1 MGAERAGV
9 RHLSVVRREKST
21 LDYEL
26 ALPGKTA
33 LALFQGGPVSFPF
46 GEGKL
51 ELTYTAPDAAE
62 VTCLWKNEKYSVGA
76 IVNGSGTVLFGTQ
89 GMTATNTGAGSYHIT
104 IPAGILSQAAIPV
117 FMPVT
122 TDATTSAI
130 STDLQTFVDE
140 VFSKDTAFTLLMTEI
155 KQ

>member
-1 MGAERAGV
+1 MACTLFGGV
-9 RHLSVVRREKST
+9 SILDPDFADTFRKFVDSCIADGTHPKTKWISDQDLALYCCEKATDPIGVRREKST

-76 IVNGSGTVLFGTQ
+76 IVKQDDGKCHRCQVDGTWGLGTDC
-89 GMTATNTGAGSYHIT
+89 S
-104 IPAGILSQAAIPV
+104 
-117 FMPVT
+117 
-122 TDATTSAI
+122 
-130 STDLQTFVDE
+130 
-140 VFSKDTAFTLLMTEI
+140 
-155 KQ
+155 